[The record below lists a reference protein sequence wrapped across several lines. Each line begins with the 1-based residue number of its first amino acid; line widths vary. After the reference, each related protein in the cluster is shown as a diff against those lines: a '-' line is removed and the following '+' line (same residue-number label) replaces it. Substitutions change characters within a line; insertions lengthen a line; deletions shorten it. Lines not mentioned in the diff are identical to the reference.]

1 MKDISIPL
9 PDINLGKDYII
20 KYITSDILA
29 NNYRGYGLS
38 PGTKIKLL
46 FKSPSG
52 NPCAYEVLGT
62 VIALRHEDSQNI
74 YVSNTTAYD

>member
-1 MKDISIPL
+1 MKNLPIPL
-9 PDINLGKDYII
+9 SCIDFGKDYII

-29 NNYRGYGLS
+29 KNFHGYGLS

-46 FKSPSG
+46 FKSPAG
-52 NPCAYEVLGT
+52 NPCAYEVLGS